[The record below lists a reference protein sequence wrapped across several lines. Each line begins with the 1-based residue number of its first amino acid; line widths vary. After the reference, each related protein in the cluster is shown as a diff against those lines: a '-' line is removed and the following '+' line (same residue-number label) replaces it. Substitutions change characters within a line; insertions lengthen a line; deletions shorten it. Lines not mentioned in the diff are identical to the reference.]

1 MVLHVE
7 NILCVE
13 NVDDKVVIL
22 ENLINGILEN
32 LINGILDRLAPYK
45 IFVIS
50 NKSAT
55 PSIAGGTL
63 EKIDAYKDSFNKSG
77 NKKYWEGYKFLR
89 HKVTSVMRTSQK
101 KVFNDCINSKVSSSK
116 DFYNA
121 AKKVTCCTQQEK

>member
-22 ENLINGILEN
+22 ENLINGIL
-32 LINGILDRLAPYK
+32 DRLASYK

-55 PSIAGGTL
+55 PSIADGTL

-77 NKKYWEGYKFLR
+77 DQKYWEAYKFLV
-89 HKVTSVMRTSQK
+89 KTIKSISSGID
-101 KVFNDCINSKVSSSK
+101 NINISTINLFLSRIYVVLLSIYPLS
-116 DFYNA
+116 
-121 AKKVTCCTQQEK
+121 